1 MKLTAS
7 RERTECMFSVSKQT
21 LEKGKGAELLIFSF
35 SFQTHNQIK
44 SYHLPGEMKD

>member
-1 MKLTAS
+1 MVYIL
-7 RERTECMFSVSKQT
+7 FNSVPQQT